1 MKYAITIQKGN
12 DVKDYTIIAKDL
24 VNLYKKINKLVS
36 DNIIYEDEV
45 VDVRKVA

>member
-1 MKYAITIQKGN
+1 
-12 DVKDYTIIAKDL
+12 L

-45 VDVRKVA
+45 VDVRKVAW